1 MRTAAGEI
9 LGAEEV
15 PLEGGGEDVVGRGRR
30 RCDLAGVRRHL
41 EAGAETG
48 QERTVH

>member
-1 MRTAAGEI
+1 MRTAAGEV

-15 PLEGGGEDVVGRGRR
+15 PLEGGGWEDVGRGGRGH
-30 RCDLAGVRRHL
+30 LAGVRRHL